1 MENALSLLP
10 PSRVSGT
17 SVKDMSFRRVFS
29 LVVCEPVGLARERVR
44 EVFGVP
50 VKKRQKPTEV
60 GDAKWRGRRY
70 KMLNGRRFRVIDS
83 YLPWGEAW
91 GGANLLLKWVRIWDN
106 NEHHLVNARS
116 SPESD
121 EATGIVAK
129 RAEASID
136 GMEA

>member
-1 MENALSLLP
+1 MAQSAKLFLTEENVL
-10 PSRVSGT
+10 T
-17 SVKDMSFRRVFS
+17 HRRK

-60 GDAKWRGRRY
+60 GDGKLRSRRY
-70 KMLNGRRFRVIDS
+70 KMLNGRGFNAMNS
-83 YLPWGEAW
+83 YLPWGRVW
-91 GGANLLLKWVRIWDN
+91 GEVNLLLKWVRIWDN
-106 NEHHLVNARS
+106 KEHHLGNARS

-121 EATGIVAK
+121 DACGIVAK